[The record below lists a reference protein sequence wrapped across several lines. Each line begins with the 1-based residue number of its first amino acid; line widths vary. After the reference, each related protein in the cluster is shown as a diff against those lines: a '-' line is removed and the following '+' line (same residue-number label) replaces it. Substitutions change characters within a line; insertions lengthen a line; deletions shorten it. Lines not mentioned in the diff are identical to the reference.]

1 MPFLPKQAKNDEKV
15 GFVEKNCHFM
25 QFWEFYLISL
35 THICLGLK
43 EFFLKKVLIGNCH
56 NFLKNGPMSLKPS
69 LNDWKFPLV
78 SKTGLRIAVKAKL
91 GSLYAF

>member
-15 GFVEKNCHFM
+15 CFVEKNCHFI

-43 EFFLKKVLIGNCH
+43 EFFFKKVLIGNCH

-69 LNDWKFPLV
+69 LNDWKFPVV